1 MKNYMYRRPIEYVMS
16 SGLAKELLKN
26 RTGEDKRKN
35 GQQSLCEYVNRDCGL
50 LGNCVKVVIVD

>member
-26 RTGEDKRKN
+26 RTGEDRK
-35 GQQSLCEYVNRDCGL
+35 SVDSIFVNM
-50 LGNCVKVVIVD
+50 